1 MDMAVL
7 IYKMIVG
14 KLHNRVIKFFKIIL
28 LWYWKS
34 LFMRTLSEWFC
45 NDNIPH
51 ELHRKGD
58 IECYDKFMQ
67 QRPNYPKIW
76 WSNLFLI

>member
-1 MDMAVL
+1 M
-7 IYKMIVG
+7 
-14 KLHNRVIKFFKIIL
+14 
-28 LWYWKS
+28 S
-34 LFMRTLSEWFC
+34 LVMRTLSEWFY

-58 IECYDKFMQ
+58 IECYDKVMG

-76 WSNLFLI
+76 WYNLVLAFKKRLKNISRDKTIFEF